1 MNWNHIYDYLHCP
14 QPPLLEFDQ
23 TEIADI
29 HQPDGQFQLDEN
41 VDVPQVGLG
50 MLQTQ
55 PAQPEFPVNQLCTII
70 WEETWEDSI
79 KGLTKQISLTNASN
93 YQF

>member
-1 MNWNHIYDYLHCP
+1 M
-14 QPPLLEFDQ
+14 DQ

-41 VDVPQVGLG
+41 VDVPQIELG
-50 MLQTQ
+50 MLQTH
-55 PAQPEFPVNQLCTII
+55 PAQPEFPVDQLCTIA
-70 WEETWEDSI
+70 WEEIWEDSI
-79 KGLTKQISLTNASN
+79 KGLTKQILLTNASN